1 MDNIEQMDNVTRA
14 METLRQNQTEML
26 GTRNTL
32 TEMKNAFDWFINT
45 LMDMTKETINEFENM
60 LIGIS

>member
-1 MDNIEQMDNVTRA
+1 MDNIEQMGNVTRA
-14 METLRQNQTEML
+14 METEML
-26 GTRNTL
+26 GIRNTL

-45 LMDMTKETINEFENM
+45 LMDMTKETISEFANM